1 MRRARLPTIKSTIKR
16 EIKPKIK
23 ITRVR
28 LRWRLAASHAV
39 LAIVLVA
46 FAGNRIGAQSARAN
60 RDRAT
65 AIAERDA
72 DVLAARSSR
81 MFSDPGLLE
90 DVLTDEQQGTRRA
103 EVLSIDGSLRVGSE
117 LAQSGD
123 GAVASRRVLRD
134 GSPSIAQDEDGGV
147 IAASPIVV
155 GSALVGV
162 ALVAETVAS
171 PASWFAGLGASS
183 WIGLLV
189 VVMAALAGWFLAG
202 LWSRPLSDLTD
213 DARLLA
219 LGSPA
224 ARRRRSALPEVNTL
238 SAAIDDIA
246 RRDRRRVD
254 MEVEHRESLRMLA
267 HRLSHQLRTPLTVL
281 RLRLDDLADPQLSD
295 GQREV
300 LSGVVGD
307 QIDQLD
313 QLGEQLAELD
323 PTRWELDRQPFDVV
337 LAVRDIVQHNGPLAT
352 WGSIALSLD
361 TAGPVSIVIPADAG
375 LLREAIANVVQNA
388 IKYTPRGGRIA
399 VLIGVDGDTVVITV
413 SDTGPGIAATERDH
427 VLRSGGRGS
436 AALTAPGTGHGLAL
450 ATDAVQR
457 HGGRI
462 ELADTP
468 GGGATIRIV
477 LPVAGSAP
485 ETSAASAPTTSAE
498 PG

>member
-1 MRRARLPTIKSTIKR
+1 MKAG
-16 EIKPKIK
+16 IKPKIK
-23 ITRVR
+23 RVR

-81 MFSDPGLLE
+81 MFSDPTLLE
-90 DVLTDEQQGTRRA
+90 DVLTDEQQGSRRA
-103 EVLSIDGSLRVGSE
+103 EVMSIDGSLRVGSE
-117 LAQSGD
+117 LAVSGD
-123 GAVASRRVLRD
+123 GAAASKRVLRD
-134 GSPSIAQDEDGGV
+134 GSPAIAEGKDGGV

-155 GSALVGV
+155 DSALVGV

-183 WIGLLV
+183 WVGILV

-213 DARLLA
+213 TARLLA
-219 LGSPA
+219 LGSPT
-224 ARRRRSALPEVNTL
+224 ARRRRSAVPEVDTL

-254 MEVEHRESLRMLA
+254 LEVEHRESLRMLA

-281 RLRLDDLADPQLSD
+281 RLRLDDLADPELSD
-295 GQREV
+295 RQREV
-300 LSGVVGD
+300 LAGVIGD
-307 QIDQLD
+307 QIVQLD
-313 QLGEQLAELD
+313 HLGEQLAELD
-323 PTRWELDRQPFDVV
+323 PARWELNLEPIDIVA
-337 LAVRDIVQHNGPLAT
+337 AVRDIVQHNLPLAT
-352 WGSIALSLD
+352 WGAVALTVDAPGAGSIAIS
-361 TAGPVSIVIPADAG
+361 ADAG
-375 LLREAIANVVQNA
+375 LLREAIANIVQNA

-399 VLIGVDGDTVVITV
+399 VLIERSPTEAVVTV
-413 SDTGPGIAATERDH
+413 SDTGPGIAAGERDH

-436 AALTAPGTGHGLAL
+436 AAATAPGTGHGLTL

-457 HGGRI
+457 HGGRV

-468 GGGATIRIV
+468 GGGATVRLV
-477 LPVAGSAP
+477 LPLADAP
-485 ETSAASAPTTSAE
+485 
-498 PG
+498 

>member
-1 MRRARLPTIKSTIKR
+1 VRPHSKR
-16 EIKPKIK
+16 TIKPKIK
-23 ITRVR
+23 PKIKPTIKPKIKRVR

-81 MFSDPGLLE
+81 MFSDPALLA
-90 DVLTDEQQGTRRA
+90 DVLTDEQQGSRRA

-117 LAQSGD
+117 LALAGD
-123 GAVASRRVLRD
+123 GATASQRVLRD
-134 GSPSIAQDEDGGV
+134 GSPAIAQDEDGGV

-202 LWSRPLSDLTD
+202 LWSRPLSELTD

-219 LGSPA
+219 LGSPS
-224 ARRRRSALPEVNTL
+224 ARRRRSALPEVDTL

-254 MEVEHRESLRMLA
+254 LEVEHRESLRMLA

-281 RLRLDDLADPQLSD
+281 RLRLDDLADPQLND
-295 GQREV
+295 HQRDV
-300 LSGVVGD
+300 LAGVVGD

-323 PTRWELDRQPFDVV
+323 PTRWELDREPIDIVP
-337 LAVRDIVQHNGPLAT
+337 AVRDIVQHNLPLAT
-352 WGSIALSLD
+352 WGTIALSVV
-361 TAGPVSIVIPADAG
+361 TAGPESIVVAADAG
-375 LLREAIANVVQNA
+375 LLREAIANIVQNA

-399 VLIGVDGDTVVITV
+399 VRVDRDDSEALITV
-413 SDTGPGIAATERDH
+413 SDTGPGIAAAERDH

-436 AALTAPGTGHGLAL
+436 ASSVAPGTGHGLAL

-468 GGGATIRIV
+468 GGGATVRIV
-477 LPVAGSAP
+477 LPLLESA
-485 ETSAASAPTTSAE
+485 
-498 PG
+498 